1 MTDVKSPRVLLLFV
15 ILALAGAVVVAG
27 CGGSGGTTTT
37 GSPATGEEPNA
48 PEETEEAP
56 PEEAEEESAEEEA
69 EEAPAAEAEEEP
81 AEEEEAGGEE
91 GGAGAALSEEGKTIF
106 TSTCGSC
113 HTLKEAGTSGE
124 VGPNL
129 DELEP
134 SLSTVEHQVING
146 GGPMPAFGKE
156 GLLTSTEVK
165 AVATYVSS
173 VAGTE

>member
-1 MTDVKSPRVLLLFV
+1 MIVSKSPKVLMLLL

-37 GSPATGEEPNA
+37 GTTQAGAEPNA
-48 PEETEEAP
+48 PAEEPEETPVEEPAEEAP
-56 PEEAEEESAEEEA
+56 AEEEEA
-69 EEAPAAEAEEEP
+69 EEAPAEEAP
-81 AEEEEAGGEE
+81 AEEKEAGGEE
-91 GGAGAALSEEGKTIF
+91 GGANAALSEEGKMIF
-106 TSTCGSC
+106 TTTCGAC

-134 SLSTVEHQVING
+134 NLETVEHQVING

-156 GLLTSTEVK
+156 GILSSQEVK